1 MFFFSRVK
9 QKCLDVGILS
19 LEIINIKHS
28 LNTSGYKGGGEGED
42 FKILHID
49 GQLRHNGGEVVD
61 PMSQKY
67 STSVFQNWLKII
79 FSYISMFV
87 VLAII
92 GMNQLKL
99 SCSVFIFWVSNQ
111 KVMLILVKGSTEFLC
126 FSSLRII
133 NTE

>member
-1 MFFFSRVK
+1 M
-9 QKCLDVGILS
+9 
-19 LEIINIKHS
+19 
-28 LNTSGYKGGGEGED
+28 GEG
-42 FKILHID
+42 
-49 GQLRHNGGEVVD
+49 VD

-67 STSVFQNWLKII
+67 SSVFQNWLKII

-87 VLAII
+87 VLAI

-99 SCSVFIFWVSNQ
+99 SCGVFIFWVSNQ
-111 KVMLILVKGSTEFLC
+111 KVMLILVKGSIEFLC

>member
-1 MFFFSRVK
+1 M
-9 QKCLDVGILS
+9 
-19 LEIINIKHS
+19 
-28 LNTSGYKGGGEGED
+28 GGGG
-42 FKILHID
+42 
-49 GQLRHNGGEVVD
+49 VD

-99 SCSVFIFWVSNQ
+99 SCGVFIFWVANQ
-111 KVMLILVKGSTEFLC
+111 KVMLILVKGSIEFLC

>member
-1 MFFFSRVK
+1 M
-9 QKCLDVGILS
+9 
-19 LEIINIKHS
+19 
-28 LNTSGYKGGGEGED
+28 GGGEG
-42 FKILHID
+42 
-49 GQLRHNGGEVVD
+49 VD

-99 SCSVFIFWVSNQ
+99 SCGVFIF
-111 KVMLILVKGSTEFLC
+111 
-126 FSSLRII
+126 
-133 NTE
+133 